1 VPTFASKTPSDAVIT
16 KSLLIAAPGVSA
28 AMDNFDFNVKV
39 TVKSFQIAVN
49 RDGQLVELQSRDNRL
64 TSDMSDLLSRV
75 GRGTVVYIENIMVSM
90 PDGSERQ
97 LATIKLKVT

>member
-1 VPTFASKTPSDAVIT
+1 VIT

>member
-1 VPTFASKTPSDAVIT
+1 
-16 KSLLIAAPGVSA
+16 
-28 AMDNFDFNVKV
+28 
-39 TVKSFQIAVN
+39 
-49 RDGQLVELQSRDNRL
+49 
-64 TSDMSDLLSRV
+64 MSDLLSRV